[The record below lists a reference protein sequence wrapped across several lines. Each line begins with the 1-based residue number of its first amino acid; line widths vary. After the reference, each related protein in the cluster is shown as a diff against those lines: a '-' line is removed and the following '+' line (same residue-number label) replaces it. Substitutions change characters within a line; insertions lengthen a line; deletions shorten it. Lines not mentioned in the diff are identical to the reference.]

1 MLRSITIKN
10 YRCFESFQV
19 DELAPINLIAGANN
33 SGKTSLLEAVYLV
46 VNQLNPAS
54 LFDVMSHRREI
65 VDRPGFSDVTAE
77 TPRVWPLTKE
87 MAIKPLFFGHHL
99 DYNQKI
105 SIASQSTTIESP
117 LLFHIS
123 IRPAQNQISVRPN
136 WDKHH
141 INMDMIVDYG
151 TDGNAAVGQWSTPV
165 IDDGY
170 IFAQLVSQ
178 FPITDS
184 SGSENKAF
192 FLTPRRPDFYEI
204 ASQLWPKITLTDKE
218 AIVLESLQIIE
229 PDVQGINFTINT
241 RFNSHG
247 LVKLRG
253 QKEPIHL
260 GSMGGGIGQ
269 ILNLMCAAVTVENG
283 VLLVDEIDTGLHYE
297 VQADM
302 WRLLIKIS
310 QKLNLQIFAT
320 THSYDC
326 IAAFSEALDA
336 SGDSSQGKLFR
347 LDWRGKLGRAIEYP
361 AAHLAIAV
369 NQDIEVR

>member
-19 DELAPINLIAGANN
+19 DGLAPINLIAGANN

-46 VNQLNPAS
+46 VNQLQPGS
-54 LFDVMSHRREI
+54 LFHVMSPRREI
-65 VDRPGFSDVTAE
+65 VDRPVFSE
-77 TPRVWPLTKE
+77 LTPENTSVWSLRKE
-87 MAIKPLFFGHHL
+87 IAIKQLFFGHYL

-105 SIASQSTTIESP
+105 AIASESTTIESP

-123 IRPAQNQISVRPN
+123 LRPAQNQISVGSN
-136 WDKHH
+136 WDNYH
-141 INMDMIVDYG
+141 INMDMVVDYG
-151 TDGNAAVGQWSTPV
+151 SHGNTAVGQWSTPV

-170 IFAQLVSQ
+170 IGAQLVSQ
-178 FPITDS
+178 LPIAAPS
-184 SGSENKAF
+184 QPQNQAF
-192 FLTPRRPDFYEI
+192 FLTPRRPDFYEM

-218 AIVLESLQIIE
+218 AIVLEALQIIE

-241 RFNSHG
+241 RLTSHG
-247 LVKLRG
+247 LVKLSQ
-253 QKEPIHL
+253 QKEPIPL
-260 GSMGGGIGQ
+260 GTMGGGIGQ

-283 VLLVDEIDTGLHYE
+283 VLLVDEIDTGLHYQ

-326 IAAFSEALDA
+326 IAAFSEALHK
-336 SGDSSQGKLFR
+336 SGNSSQGKLFR
-347 LDWRGKLGRAIEYP
+347 LDWRGEQVRAIEYP
-361 AAHLAIAV
+361 AAHLAVAV